1 MTCTW
6 LSPIFFLRRRNR
18 NPDGKKE
25 NEPKPSHFKRSRRV
39 DDSHE
44 VSCSCTV
51 TVPCSFWLDQLAG
64 PSSIS
69 TLPGST
75 MRVDNHG
82 RSPESHCWPGLSD
95 SVEQTMAAKEICV
108 CQCKCSVSI
117 AWNWLFGFSLAYL
130 SFLLLL
136 VSRLLRRRT
145 CRKRLLLRTSIRL
158 RQHGCLK

>member
-1 MTCTW
+1 M
-6 LSPIFFLRRRNR
+6 LHKFHYSSNHRREIPIVIHRPIRCSTRDLYLAVSNFFFAPKKQKSRREK
-18 NPDGKKE
+18 GKRTKTIT
-25 NEPKPSHFKRSRRV
+25 FQTFRRV

-117 AWNWLFGFSLAYL
+117 ACN
-130 SFLLLL
+130 
-136 VSRLLRRRT
+136 
-145 CRKRLLLRTSIRL
+145 
-158 RQHGCLK
+158 

>member
-1 MTCTW
+1 M
-6 LSPIFFLRRRNR
+6 LHKFHYSSNHRREIPIVIHRPIRCSTRDLYLAVSNFFLRRRNR

-117 AWNWLFGFSLAYL
+117 ACN
-130 SFLLLL
+130 
-136 VSRLLRRRT
+136 
-145 CRKRLLLRTSIRL
+145 
-158 RQHGCLK
+158 